1 MTIIPHL
8 AEEVQGVNKSYL
20 PDANLRSYAELNR
33 YVIAAGLTAP
43 YRIWLLCRLLDGDGR
58 GVVSLDALRTA
69 LHALGLGRR
78 ILPRL
83 QQLPEHTI
91 FLTFLADKVE
101 YRSLESVCITLGVV
115 PGRSVML
122 PAAVLRTM
130 EDFRAHL
137 YAAWI
142 GGQDSLLISREK
154 LEGLF
159 NVSADTQ
166 RRWERL
172 TAVLVTYNVV
182 QVDPADENAAAA
194 HIPRDARLS
203 GDRLDRSYTWQYQ
216 GSTYYRTVN
225 RYQAP
230 QMQRGRVGNVRK
242 VAKAVRRVKPV
253 DDHGDGTRRRI
264 FFDRRTTPAGRQH
277 KPGASLRA
285 TGRRITTDRGS
296 SNLWHFSR
304 WRPVTRREA
313 FF

>member
-1 MTIIPHL
+1 MHSIPQP
-8 AEEVQGVNKSYL
+8 AERAQGVNKSYL
-20 PDANLRSYAELNR
+20 PDANLRTYTELNR

-43 YRIWLLCRLLDGDGR
+43 YRIWLLCRSLDGDGR
-58 GVVSLDALRTA
+58 GVVSMDALRTA
-69 LHALGLGRR
+69 VQGLGLGRR

-83 QQLPEHTI
+83 RQLPEHHA
-91 FLTFLADKVE
+91 FLTFYANKVE
-101 YRSLESVCITLGVV
+101 YRSLESVCTTLGVL

-122 PAAVLRTM
+122 PAAALSGM
-130 EDFRAHL
+130 EEFRAYL

-182 QVDPADENAAAA
+182 QVDPADANAVAA
-194 HIPRDARLS
+194 HIPQDARLS
-203 GDRLDRSYTWQYQ
+203 GDRLDRRYTWQYQ

-253 DDHGDGTRRRI
+253 DDHGDGTRRR
-264 FFDRRTTPAGRQH
+264 
-277 KPGASLRA
+277 
-285 TGRRITTDRGS
+285 
-296 SNLWHFSR
+296 
-304 WRPVTRREA
+304 
-313 FF
+313 